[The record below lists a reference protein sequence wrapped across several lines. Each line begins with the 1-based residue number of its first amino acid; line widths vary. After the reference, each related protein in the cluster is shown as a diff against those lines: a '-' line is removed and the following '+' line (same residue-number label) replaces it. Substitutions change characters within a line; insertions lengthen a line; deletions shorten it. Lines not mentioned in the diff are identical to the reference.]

1 MQICACLRLRARGV
15 DCFQRG
21 IGNFCGDG
29 HVTVLDWGGSST
41 ALYNCL
47 ISTNYTL
54 KMRGLYSFYT
64 FIGEKWKK
72 SQPVS
77 SSSWQ
82 QDIGTYFK
90 CPSYSYHGP
99 LYKWVNLFF
108 NSTVG
113 HLQGF
118 FLLIGSMG
126 LRHFCTNLWSTFAS
140 ISYKLRYQFRW
151 VIEYVHF
158 SNIYKHVGKPH
169 CSTSLPI
176 LGMIGFKNF
185 KSAGL
190 ISLELAFPI
199 TKRVEIFF
207 HVYWPCRFVF
217 SVEKL
222 WAHHEKPRFFE
233 TETMMLGKIEGCKKR
248 GKPNLRGT
256 DSIKEAID
264 TSLQELSRAIGDRTS
279 WTPLIQC
286 P

>member
-1 MQICACLRLRARGV
+1 MQICTCLRLRARGV
-15 DCFQRG
+15 DCLQRG

-29 HVTVLDWGGSST
+29 HVTVLDWGDSST
-41 ALYNCL
+41 ALYNCPN
-47 ISTNYTL
+47 STNYTL

-64 FIGEKWKK
+64 LIGEKWKK
-72 SQPVS
+72 SQPMS

-158 SNIYKHVGKPH
+158 SNIYKHVWKPH

-176 LGMIGFKNF
+176 LGMIRFKNF

-190 ISLELAFPI
+190 ISLELAFLI
-199 TKRVEIFF
+199 TNRVEIFF
-207 HVYWPCRFVF
+207 SCLLAMQVCFF
-217 SVEKL
+217 SGK
-222 WAHHEKPRFFE
+222 
-233 TETMMLGKIEGCKKR
+233 TLGTSWEAKDFWNR
-248 GKPNLRGT
+248 DNDAGKNRR
-256 DSIKEAID
+256 
-264 TSLQELSRAIGDRTS
+264 LQEKRKTEPERDWLHKRSHRHKSTGAE
-279 WTPLIQC
+279 
-286 P
+286 